1 MSDYDQYF
9 MGEGGDAP
17 PVQEAPVGSSAA
29 GYDFNGDA
37 APQVDTPTQTP
48 GYNPNYNYDA
58 ALTEG
63 LALIEPLNNAAIL
76 NFDTPGVAVGL
87 DAANQARAEP
97 GIGSKLWDSTKDI
110 LGAKGDSVGAML
122 LAMALKGIGSMG
134 PQKTA
139 NALASRRLDI
149 EQGTLN
155 LAQQKE
161 QNLQNSRTGN
171 FTVASMQP
179 NKVKPFAPLSGTGMI
194 NTGRV

>member
-122 LAMALKGIGSMG
+122 LAMALKGVGNLG
-134 PQKTA
+134 TQKQA
-139 NALASRRLDI
+139 NRGLDI
-149 EQGTLN
+149 QQGHLD
-155 LAQQKE
+155 LARQQ
-161 QNLQNSRTGN
+161 QNNAQTSMHGV
-171 FTVASMQP
+171 TVNMKA
-179 NKVKPFAPLSGTGMI
+179 KPFAPISGTGMI